1 MSMDDPVPQFIHDLE
16 RILSVAII
24 LEDIDDGPPVVITA
38 AGMVDADSSTFVGR
52 GDTEDAAW
60 RDLAVAI
67 ASWRNMDPRTIR
79 TFIGGI

>member
-1 MSMDDPVPQFIHDLE
+1 VSMDDPVPQFIHDLE

>member
-1 MSMDDPVPQFIHDLE
+1 MDDPVPQFIHDLE

>member
-1 MSMDDPVPQFIHDLE
+1 MDDPVPQFIHDLE
-16 RILSVAII
+16 RIRSVAII

>member
-1 MSMDDPVPQFIHDLE
+1 MEDPVPSFIHDLE

-24 LEDIDDGPPVVITA
+24 LEDIEDGPPVVITA
-38 AGMVDADSSTFVGR
+38 AGMVDADSTTLVGR

-67 ASWRNMDPRTIR
+67 SSWRNVDPRTIR
-79 TFIGGI
+79 TFIAGI